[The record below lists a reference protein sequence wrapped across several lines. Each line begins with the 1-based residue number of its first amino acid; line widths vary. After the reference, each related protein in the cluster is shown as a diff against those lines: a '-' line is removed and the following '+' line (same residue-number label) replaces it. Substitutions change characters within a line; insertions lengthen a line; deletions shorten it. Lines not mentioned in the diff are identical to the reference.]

1 MEIIKFIFLV
11 IYYVIDII
19 ILLYL
24 LYYFFTGIA
33 AFFNKKRIYKYR
45 PKKKF
50 AIVVPARNEE
60 KVIDTLIHSLKNQKY
75 PKKLF
80 DIFIIPNNC
89 SDNTREKAVKEGVFV
104 IDIDVDTKSKG
115 DVLKYSFDYLINNYN
130 YDAFCI
136 FDADNIVH
144 PDFLKNMNNALCS
157 GFNVAQGY
165 RDSKNPKDSWISS
178 CYALF
183 YYVQNFFFNQAR
195 MNMGWSSSING
206 TGFMVSSEIIKKY
219 GFNTKTITEDIE
231 FSAFCALNN
240 EKIAFVKNAI
250 TYDEQP
256 ISFLTSVKQRMRWS
270 FGTLECLKLY
280 FFKLMN
286 CFFIKKIPQCFDM
299 AIFFF
304 APIFQIISFG
314 IIFFTMI
321 FRIFS
326 FNYSSVIN
334 MLYENKIISVI
345 LGYIV
350 SIFLSLIVVFLDKKK
365 INNVSKGI
373 FTLSI
378 FMLTW
383 IPINLVC
390 ISKKDFDWEPI
401 IHTRNVDINSVV

>member
-33 AFFNKKRIYKYR
+33 AFFSKKKIYKYR
-45 PKKKF
+45 PKSKF
-50 AIVVPARNEE
+50 AIVIPARNEE
-60 KVIDTLIHSLKNQKY
+60 KVIATLIHSLKNQKY
-75 PKKLF
+75 PKKLY

-89 SDNTREKAVKEGVFV
+89 NDNTKEVAINSGAKI
-104 IDIDVDTKSKG
+104 IDIDLEAKSKG
-115 DVLKYSFDYLINNYN
+115 DVLKYTFESLNNNYN
-130 YDAFCI
+130 YDAYCV

-144 PDFLKNMNNALCS
+144 PEFLKSMNNALCS

-206 TGFMVSSEIIKKY
+206 TGFMVSSEVIKKY
-219 GFNTKTITEDIE
+219 GFETKTITEDIE
-231 FSAFCALNN
+231 FSALCALNN
-240 EKIAFVKNAI
+240 EKIAFVKEAI

-256 ISFLTSVKQRMRWS
+256 IGFMTSVKQRMRWS

-280 FFKLMN
+280 FFKLLST
-286 CFFIKKIPQCFDM
+286 FFGKKIPQCFDM

-304 APIFQIISFG
+304 APIFQMISFG
-314 IIFFTMI
+314 IIIFTMF
-321 FRIFS
+321 FRAFGY
-326 FNYSSVIN
+326 NYYSVIN
-334 MLYENKIISVI
+334 ILYENKMISI
-345 LGYIV
+345 LLGYIV
-350 SIFLSLIVVFLDKKK
+350 SIILSLIVVFVDKKK
-365 INNVSKGI
+365 IKNVFKGI
-373 FTLSI
+373 FTLSF

-383 IPINLVC
+383 IPINIVC
-390 ISKKDFDWEPI
+390 ISKKEFIWEPI
-401 IHTRNVDINSVV
+401 IHNRNVDINSVV

>member
-33 AFFNKKRIYKYR
+33 AFFSKKKIYKYR
-45 PKKKF
+45 PKSKF
-50 AIVVPARNEE
+50 AIVIPARNEE
-60 KVIDTLIHSLKNQKY
+60 KVIATLIHSLKNQKY
-75 PKKLF
+75 PKKLY

-89 SDNTREKAVKEGVFV
+89 NDNTKEVAINSGAKI
-104 IDIDVDTKSKG
+104 IDIDLEAKSKG
-115 DVLKYSFDYLINNYN
+115 DVLKYTFESLNNNYN
-130 YDAFCI
+130 YDAYCV

-144 PDFLKNMNNALCS
+144 PEFLKSMNNALCS

-206 TGFMVSSEIIKKY
+206 TGFMVSSEVIKKY
-219 GFNTKTITEDIE
+219 GFETKTITEDIE
-231 FSAFCALNN
+231 FSALCALKN
-240 EKIAFVKNAI
+240 EKIAFVKEAI

-256 ISFLTSVKQRMRWS
+256 IGFMTSVKQRMRWS

-280 FFKLMN
+280 FFKLLST
-286 CFFIKKIPQCFDM
+286 FLGKKIPQCFDM

-304 APIFQIISFG
+304 APIFQMISFG
-314 IIFFTMI
+314 IIIFTMF
-321 FRIFS
+321 FRAFGY
-326 FNYSSVIN
+326 NYYSVIN
-334 MLYENKIISVI
+334 ILYENKMISI
-345 LGYIV
+345 LLGYIV
-350 SIFLSLIVVFLDKKK
+350 SIILSLIVVFVDKKK
-365 INNVSKGI
+365 IKNVFKGI
-373 FTLSI
+373 FTLSF

-383 IPINLVC
+383 IPINIVC
-390 ISKKDFDWEPI
+390 ISKKEFIWEPI
-401 IHTRNVDINSVV
+401 IHNRNVDINSVV